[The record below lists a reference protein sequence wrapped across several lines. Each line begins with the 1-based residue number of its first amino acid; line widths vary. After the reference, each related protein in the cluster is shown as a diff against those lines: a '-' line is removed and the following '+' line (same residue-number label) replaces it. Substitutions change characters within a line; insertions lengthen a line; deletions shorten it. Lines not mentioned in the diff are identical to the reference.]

1 MHHFKGDPCRPPC
14 YPIPTVTVG
23 STVTAPP
30 GARARVTAE
39 PTPCGVELNF
49 AIPAGRPGPEG
60 PRGPRGLTGPEG
72 SQGPAGPQ
80 GEQGAPGPEGPQGPA
95 GPQGEPG
102 EPGPEGPQGPAGP
115 QGEQG
120 VPGPEGP
127 QGPAGPQG
135 EPGEP
140 GPEGPQGPAGPQ
152 GEPGEPGVI
161 ARASFVTYM
170 QQFAS
175 GAPISFATAEAD
187 GTGRITQP
195 SSTQVGL
202 EPGTYFVTYHISA
215 VLETAGY
222 LQITPSYSGGAH
234 LEYGVYG
241 RTADASV
248 TVNGSAAFLAVIP
261 EATVLTLNANA
272 SAAVRDGAMT
282 MVILSL
288 AD

>member
-1 MHHFKGDPCRPPC
+1 MHHFKGDPCCPPC
-14 YPIPTVTVG
+14 CPIPTITVG
-23 STVTAPP
+23 RTITTPP
-30 GARARVTAE
+30 GTRARVTAE
-39 PTPCGVELNF
+39 PTPCGVELEF
-49 AIPAGRPGPEG
+49 AIPAGKPGPEG
-60 PRGPRGLTGPEG
+60 PRGPRGFT
-72 SQGPAGPQ
+72 GPAGPQ
-80 GEQGAPGPEGPQGPA
+80 GEQGEPSPEGPQGPAGPQGEPGEPGPEGPQGPA

-115 QGEQG
+115 QGEQ
-120 VPGPEGP
+120 
-127 QGPAGPQG
+127 
-135 EPGEP
+135 
-140 GPEGPQGPAGPQ
+140 
-152 GEPGEPGVI
+152 GEPGVI

-195 SSTQVGL
+195 SSTQVNL
-202 EPGTYFVTYHISA
+202 APGTYFVTYHISA
-215 VLETAGY
+215 VLETACY

-261 EATVLTLNANA
+261 EAAVLTLNANA
-272 SAAVRDGAMT
+272 SAAVRDGTMT

>member
-1 MHHFKGDPCRPPC
+1 M
-14 YPIPTVTVG
+14 
-23 STVTAPP
+23 
-30 GARARVTAE
+30 
-39 PTPCGVELNF
+39 
-49 AIPAGRPGPEG
+49 
-60 PRGPRGLTGPEG
+60 
-72 SQGPAGPQ
+72 
-80 GEQGAPGPEGPQGPA
+80 
-95 GPQGEPG
+95 
-102 EPGPEGPQGPAGP
+102 
-115 QGEQG
+115 
-120 VPGPEGP
+120 
-127 QGPAGPQG
+127 
-135 EPGEP
+135 
-140 GPEGPQGPAGPQ
+140 
-152 GEPGEPGVI
+152 I

-175 GAPISFATAEAD
+175 GAPISFAMAEAD

-215 VLETAGY
+215 VLDTAGY